1 MLTTNKTLQTKST
14 VCQVNNEKTE
24 CLQKFLNT
32 PSSPIFDPTTGRRIY
47 ASNPSLLQPYLLLRS
62 KL

>member
-1 MLTTNKTLQTKST
+1 MPTNTKTIQSKST
-14 VCQVNNEKTE
+14 ICQVNNKSTD
-24 CLQKFLNT
+24 CLPKSVNT
-32 PSSPIFDPTTGRRIY
+32 PPGPILDPTTGRRIY